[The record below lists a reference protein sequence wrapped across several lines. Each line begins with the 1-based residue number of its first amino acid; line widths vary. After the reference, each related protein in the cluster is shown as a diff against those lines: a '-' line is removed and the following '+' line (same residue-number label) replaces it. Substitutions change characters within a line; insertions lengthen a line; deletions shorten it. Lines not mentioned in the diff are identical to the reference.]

1 MRGQKKGT
9 GASSRNIELKSL
21 KRKGSTHE
29 TTKQIKLPTPKE
41 TFRVFQQLVKA
52 LIKPLLKVL
61 RLEERK
67 IPLKRQ
73 KIMLTVFIAWISSQL

>member
-1 MRGQKKGT
+1 MV
-9 GASSRNIELKSL
+9 ASSRNIELKSL
-21 KRKGSTHE
+21 KEREALMKPPS
-29 TTKQIKLPTPKE
+29 KLNSQLQKKLLG
-41 TFRVFQQLVKA
+41 FSQQLIMA

-73 KIMLTVFIAWISSQL
+73 KIMLTVFIAWIYSQL

>member
-1 MRGQKKGT
+1 VYKLERTKKRHGSFLLNSQLQKKLL
-9 GASSRNIELKSL
+9 A
-21 KRKGSTHE
+21 
-29 TTKQIKLPTPKE
+29 
-41 TFRVFQQLVKA
+41 FFQQLVKA

-73 KIMLTVFIAWISSQL
+73 KIMLTGFIAWIYSQL